1 MTDDFKDRPVVPDGL
16 DGSDYSDPH
25 PDAVQEE
32 IEHRLKQARHK
43 LHQPISSGVDE
54 ERGPYDVIP
63 LSMVLGGEAKPRTVY
78 SNPVKHLCL
87 PDQTIPPRGWYKG
100 RIEADRVRSRPCYSE
115 ALLTSPYLGHCFVS
129 CSFCYV
135 NNGSRGY
142 RATGLPTVDPDY
154 PEKYHKQLKKMM
166 VAGAGYMTSFS
177 EAFHKLED
185 EYHITERLTN
195 VFLEEGLPIFY
206 CTRRLPMEFAVEAL
220 QKNPYSYCQF
230 SINTSNPNDYRKLS
244 PGAAKLEDMFKMIE
258 RLHKLGVYISIQ
270 CNPVH
275 PGITSLEEL
284 KELVR
289 TLASVGTDHIIFK
302 FVEQVMN
309 TRKVIVERLASRHF
323 DDAKVQLFDKLFNQ
337 VIGGVYTIQQDVR
350 IEWLEELLAET
361 RANHMTMSTCYEYYE
376 NGKAGANLAPYFTTS
391 DQCHGRGVPIHY
403 RPAPGEKFQ
412 PLPGCYR
419 KGCLYC
425 ADYGTRACHSETLL
439 EAKALEYKDLVNTV
453 ITGNEA
459 DWDMA
464 ESCARP
470 ELEHAN
476 PNANPGYLTDAEL
489 WGWIPRYTPENKI
502 GRFVPA
508 QAQHSGSKEMLDLED
523 ATSLQ

>member
-1 MTDDFKDRPVVPDGL
+1 MTDNKDRPVLPDAWVEF
-16 DGSDYSDPH
+16 DYSDPD
-25 PDAVQEE
+25 PDAVNEE
-32 IEHRLKQARHK
+32 VGRLSQGWHK
-43 LHQPISSGVDE
+43 LHKPVDSGVDE
-54 ERGPYDVIP
+54 ERGPFDVIP
-63 LSMVLGGEAKPRTVY
+63 LAMLRGAEAKPKPVY
-78 SNPVKHLCL
+78 KKPMKHMVL
-87 PDQTIPPRGWYKG
+87 DQSIPPRGWYKSK
-100 RIEADRVRSRPCYSE
+100 IESDRVRPRPCYSE
-115 ALLTSPYLGHCFVS
+115 ALLTSPYLGYCPVG
-129 CSFCYV
+129 CSFCYI

-185 EYHITERLTN
+185 TYHITERLTAAF
-195 VFLEEGLPIFY
+195 VEEGLPIFY

-220 QKNPYSYCQF
+220 QVSPYSYCQF
-230 SINTSNPNDYRKLS
+230 SINTSNPDDYRKLS
-244 PGAAKLEDMFKMIE
+244 PGSAKLDEMLKMIG
-258 RLHKLGVYISIQ
+258 RLSDLGVYTSIQ
-270 CNPVH
+270 CNPIH

-289 TLASVGTDHIIFK
+289 ILASVGTDHIIFK

-309 TRKVIVERLASRHF
+309 ARKVIVDRLF
-323 DDAKVQLFDKLFNQ
+323 DRRFDPKKVEVFDKLFNQ

-361 RANHMTMSTCYEYYE
+361 RLYGMTMSTCYEYYE
-376 NGKAGANLAPYFTTS
+376 NGLAGANLAPYFTTS

-403 RPAPGEKFQ
+403 RPMAGEKFR

-425 ADYGTRACHSETLL
+425 SEYGTKSCRNEVLQ
-439 EAKALEYKDLVNTV
+439 EAKALEYKDLTS
-453 ITGNEA
+453 IILTGYDD
-459 DWDMA
+459 DWNIP

-470 ELEHAN
+470 EDEPYNL
-476 PNANPGYLTDAEL
+476 NANPEFMTDAEL
-489 WGWIPRYTPENKI
+489 WGWIPRYTPEQAI
-502 GRFVPA
+502 RAHIPA
-508 QAQHSGSKEMLDLED
+508 ARQHSGSKELADDEVLDFIN
-523 ATSLQ
+523 Q